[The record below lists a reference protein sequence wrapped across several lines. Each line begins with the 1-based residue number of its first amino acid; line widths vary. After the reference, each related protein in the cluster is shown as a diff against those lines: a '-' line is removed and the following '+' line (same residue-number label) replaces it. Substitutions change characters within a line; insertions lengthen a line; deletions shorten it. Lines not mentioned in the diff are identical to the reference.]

1 MFCSYDFLWSLNG
14 TRKNAR
20 PKFASSACERRRK
33 MKKQTIS
40 KQSET
45 DWECIDAMTDEDIDL
60 RETPEVSPEMFAR
73 GVVRRGL
80 KPTARKTQLT
90 LRVDSDVLEWYKNQ
104 GAGYQTKINALLRA
118 YMEAHQS

>member
-1 MFCSYDFLWSLNG
+1 MN
-14 TRKNAR
+14 
-20 PKFASSACERRRK
+20 
-33 MKKQTIS
+33 KKTIS

-45 DWECIDAMTDEDIDL
+45 DWKRVDAQMDEQIDL
-60 RETPEVSPEMFAR
+60 TETPEVSPETFAR
-73 GVVRRGL
+73 AVVRRGL
-80 KPTARKTQLT
+80 KPAARKTQLT